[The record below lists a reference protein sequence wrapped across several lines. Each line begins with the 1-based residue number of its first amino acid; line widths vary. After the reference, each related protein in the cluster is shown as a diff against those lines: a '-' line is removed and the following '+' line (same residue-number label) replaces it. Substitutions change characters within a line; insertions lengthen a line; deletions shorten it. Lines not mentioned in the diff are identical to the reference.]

1 MQKNKQKKKSRP
13 LTLGWKRRRRRRR
26 NWFCCCQDCEMA
38 SGGVRGVSIS
48 YWKKLVKAWRWRHG
62 ASQCQSLTPS
72 CSDEMRWDE
81 WQFYA
86 ILRTLM
92 QSVLQ
97 KKWWCVRKRFS
108 SNFLND
114 KIVIVILIGL
124 WLSQAGSMDTISW
137 MIKMY
142 LFFHLYTFLLKICL
156 SFIGHFAEVY
166 VSYESS
172 RAKMYLIPTGPQSL
186 KVVKD
191 TLLIRFY
198 HQNIHLKFHES
209 FSGFFFFQVSVLIKP
224 STCWL
229 MLFGRLIVLT

>member
-1 MQKNKQKKKSRP
+1 MQKNKQTKKKQAVD
-13 LTLGWKRRRRRRR
+13 
-26 NWFCCCQDCEMA
+26 F
-38 SGGVRGVSIS
+38 GVKKKKKK
-48 YWKKLVKAWRWRHG
+48 KKLVLLLPGLWNGIWWGPRCEHFMLEEAGQGVTLKAW
-62 ASQCQSLTPS
+62 CQSVPITHTFLLRW
-72 CSDEMRWDE
+72 DEMRWDE

-86 ILRTLM
+86 ILQTLM

-97 KKWWCVRKRFS
+97 KKWWCVRKRYS

-166 VSYESS
+166 ASYESS

-191 TLLIRFY
+191 TLLIRFC

-209 FSGFFFFQVSVLIKP
+209 FSGFFFFFLSCLSP
-224 STCWL
+224 H
-229 MLFGRLIVLT
+229 

>member
-1 MQKNKQKKKSRP
+1 MFIDAKKQTNKKKAGRWLWGEKEEEEEETGFAVARTVKWHLVGYEVWAFHAGRSWSRRDAEGMVP
-13 LTLGWKRRRRRRR
+13 
-26 NWFCCCQDCEMA
+26 
-38 SGGVRGVSIS
+38 VSANHS
-48 YWKKLVKAWRWRHG
+48 HLPA
-62 ASQCQSLTPS
+62 Q
-72 CSDEMRWDE
+72 MRWDE

-86 ILRTLM
+86 ILQTLM

-166 VSYESS
+166 ASYESS

-191 TLLIRFY
+191 TLLIRFC

-209 FSGFFFFQVSVLIKP
+209 FSGFFFFFSFMFESSLNLVHVD
-224 STCWL
+224 
-229 MLFGRLIVLT
+229 

>member
-1 MQKNKQKKKSRP
+1 MQKNKQTKKKQAVD
-13 LTLGWKRRRRRRR
+13 
-26 NWFCCCQDCEMA
+26 F
-38 SGGVRGVSIS
+38 GVKKKKKK
-48 YWKKLVKAWRWRHG
+48 KKLVLLLPGLWNGIWWGPRCEHFILEEAGQGVTLKAW
-62 ASQCQSLTPS
+62 CQSVPITHTFLL
-72 CSDEMRWDE
+72 RWDE
-81 WQFYA
+81 MSGSFMPFYKH
-86 ILRTLM
+86 LCNPF
-92 QSVLQ
+92 SK

-191 TLLIRFY
+191 TLLIRFC

-209 FSGFFFFQVSVLIKP
+209 FSGFFFFFLSCFSP
-224 STCWL
+224 H
-229 MLFGRLIVLT
+229 